1 MKKTD
6 FFKFE
11 NSKDDFPF
19 YNGKPS
25 SISNKQ
31 SVFLI
36 FICILSICIFQSINM
51 PKVIKPFFNLS
62 FILLAFIP
70 ITKSNWTKIF
80 RKIHLE
86 DIKLTFILTG
96 LNLIISFYVFLFLYI
111 FFNINF
117 NSNPVSLNDNNS
129 LFENITILFKL
140 IPALFGE
147 DLTRV
152 IPFLCILQ
160 LSKNLFNIS
169 KKNSIIIAWIINSI
183 SFGLFHLP
191 TYNWNLIQCILLG
204 ISSII
209 PFYSYIKTKN
219 ILILFG
225 AHYLHDLI
233 TLIIFPLI
241 HYLLT

>member
-6 FFKFE
+6 FFNFE

-19 YNGKPS
+19 YNENPTI
-25 SISNKQ
+25 ISNKQ

-51 PKVIKPFFNLS
+51 PKIIKPFFNLS
-62 FILLAFIP
+62 FILLAFIT

-80 RKIHLE
+80 RKINWE
-86 DIKLTFILTG
+86 DIKFT
-96 LNLIISFYVFLFLYI
+96 LFLPI
-111 FFNINF
+111 INIGIIFFIFNFFSLFFNISF
-117 NSNPVSLNDNNS
+117 SPNPISLNDNNS

-209 PFYSYIKTKN
+209 DFYAYIKTKN
-219 ILILFG
+219 TWILFFC
-225 AHYLHDLI
+225 HYLYDLI
-233 TLIIFPLI
+233 PLVLCPLL
-241 HYLLT
+241 YDLLT